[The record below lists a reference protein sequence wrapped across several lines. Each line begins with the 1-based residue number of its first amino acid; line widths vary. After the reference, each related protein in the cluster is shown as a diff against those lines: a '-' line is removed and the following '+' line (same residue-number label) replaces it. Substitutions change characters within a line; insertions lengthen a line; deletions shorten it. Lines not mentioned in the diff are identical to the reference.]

1 MKEQS
6 KDSGE
11 GRDVRVEAIG
21 VVIGISTQGAGG
33 PLREEV
39 ADVWSGAL
47 TVSGV
52 PEATVDVSADA
63 EQSRAMESLS
73 TQVTLAALKR
83 QAGHLLTFHAAGIAL
98 EDGRVVAFV
107 GPSGRGKTTLSRMLG
122 RMYGY
127 VSDETVAVGAD
138 CVVHPYR
145 KPLSVVQPGRPKRQV
160 SPAAAGL
167 QDLPDRPLTLAALVL
182 LNRVDEHQPVVIEP
196 VPLIE
201 GMLGLLP
208 EMSYMSSFEDPLVR
222 LATLCEQVGGVKRLT
237 YSDISQLDGVVEK
250 LVAPG
255 SGTEQWQRVHQMLVP
270 PADYEIGEVLDAIQ
284 SGDEILV
291 ISHTV
296 IRVISGIAPTI
307 WSAIREG
314 KGLDAVLEDVV
325 VTYGEPEQGDAETLV
340 QDGINSLVG
349 AGLLRKI
356 VPRE

>member
-1 MKEQS
+1 MKQQPIG
-6 KDSGE
+6 SGE
-11 GRDVRVEAIG
+11 GYDVQVEAMG
-21 VVIGISTQGAGG
+21 VVIGISTQGVAG

-47 TVSGV
+47 VVDGISEVTV
-52 PEATVDVSADA
+52 EVSADV

-122 RMYGY
+122 QMYGY

-138 CVVHPYR
+138 RVVHPYR
-145 KPLSVVQPGRPKRQV
+145 KPLSVVQAGGPKRQV

-182 LNRVDEHQPVVIEP
+182 LNRVDEDQPVVIEP

-208 EMSYMSSFEDPLVR
+208 EMSYMSSFGDPLVR
-222 LATLCEQVGGVKRLT
+222 LATLCEQVGGVKQLT
-237 YSDISQLDGVVEK
+237 YSDISQLDGVVED
-250 LVAPG
+250 LVVPG
-255 SGTEQWQRVHQMLVP
+255 TFTEQWRRVSQMLAP
-270 PADYEIGEVLDAIQ
+270 PTDYEIGEVLDAIQ
-284 SGDEILV
+284 SGDEVLTLSQSTILLL
-291 ISHTV
+291 
-296 IRVISGIAPTI
+296 SGIAPAI
-307 WSAIREG
+307 WLAVRDG
-314 KGLDAVLEDVV
+314 KGFMDIVHEVV
-325 VTYGEPEQGDAETLV
+325 MAFGEPAEGDTEALV
-340 QDGINSLVG
+340 QRAIDSLVE
-349 AGLLRKI
+349 AGLLQH
-356 VPRE
+356 VSTTA